1 MHVSETARRAVRF
14 VTILAVLLW
23 AGGGLAMVALAP
35 PAQALETAAQ
45 QLILIDAET
54 GAVLLEKDA
63 DSPMPPAS
71 MSKLMTLY
79 MVFERLDDGS
89 LSLEDTL
96 PVSEKAWRKGGS
108 KMFVKVNSRVTVED
122 LLRGIIIQSG
132 NDASIVV
139 AEGLSGSEE
148 TFAAEMNESGRE
160 LGFTNTN
167 FINSSGWPAPDHFM
181 SPRDLATLSRAIINK
196 FPRYYLY
203 FAEKSF
209 TYNGIRQG
217 NRNPLLYKDLGADGL
232 KTGHTKEAGYG
243 LAASAVR
250 NGRRLILVFN
260 GTESVNQRAREAE
273 LLLEWGFREFDNYT
287 LFEAGDTADEA
298 EVWLGREASVPLV
311 IKNELTLTMARKA
324 RRDMSVKV
332 VYDTPIPAPI
342 QAGEELATLIVTAPE
357 IETIVVPLYAG
368 ASISQL
374 GLFGRVKAAVGYL
387 LWGASGN

>member
-1 MHVSETARRAVRF
+1 MYARETAQAAVRF
-14 VTILAVLLW
+14 APILATLLW
-23 AGGGLAMVALAP
+23 AAAGLAMAALST
-35 PAQALETAAQ
+35 PALALETAAE
-45 QLILIDAET
+45 QLILMDGKT

-79 MVFERLDDGS
+79 MVFQRLDDGS

-148 TFAAEMNESGRE
+148 AFAAEMNESGLE

-167 FINSSGWPAPDHFM
+167 FANASGWPAPDHFM
-181 SPRDLATLSRAIINK
+181 SSRDLAKLSRAIINE

-232 KTGHTKEAGYG
+232 KTGHTEEAGYG
-243 LAASAVR
+243 LAASSLR

-273 LLLEWGFREFDNYT
+273 RLLDWGFREFDNYT

-311 IKNELTLTMARKA
+311 IKNELTLTMRRKA
-324 RRDMSVKV
+324 RREMSVKV

-342 QAGEELATLIVTAPE
+342 QEGEELATLIVTAPE
-357 IETIVVPLYAG
+357 TETIVVPLYAG
-368 ASISQL
+368 ASINQL
-374 GLFGRVKAAVGYL
+374 GLFGRVEAAVGYL
-387 LWGASGN
+387 LWGAAGD

>member
-1 MHVSETARRAVRF
+1 MHACETAQPAVHF
-14 VTILAVLLW
+14 ASILAMLLW
-23 AGGGLAMVALAP
+23 AAGGLAMAALVPPALAF
-35 PAQALETAAQ
+35 ETAAE
-45 QLILIDAET
+45 QLILMDAET
-54 GAVLLEKDA
+54 GTVLREKDA

-89 LSLEDTL
+89 LSLDDTL

-122 LLRGIIIQSG
+122 LLRGIIVQSG

-148 TFAAEMNESGRE
+148 AFAAEMNESGHE

-167 FINSSGWPAPDHFM
+167 FVNASGWPAPDHFM
-181 SPRDLATLSRAIINK
+181 SPRDLAKLSRAIINR

-232 KTGHTKEAGYG
+232 KTGHTEAAGYG
-243 LAASAVR
+243 LAASALR

-260 GTESVNQRAREAE
+260 GTESVSQRAREAE
-273 LLLEWGFREFDNYT
+273 RVLDWGFREFDNYT

-311 IKNELTLTMARKA
+311 IKNELTLTMPRKA
-324 RRDMSVKV
+324 RRDMRVKV

-357 IETIVVPLYAG
+357 TETIVVPLYAG
-368 ASISQL
+368 ASIDQL
-374 GLFGRVKAAVGYL
+374 GLFGRVEAAVGYL
-387 LWGASGN
+387 LWGASGD

>member
-1 MHVSETARRAVRF
+1 MYACETAQAAVRF
-14 VTILAVLLW
+14 TSILATLLW
-23 AGGGLAMVALAP
+23 AAAGLAMAALSPSAL
-35 PAQALETAAQ
+35 ALETAAE
-45 QLILIDAET
+45 QLILMDGET

-79 MVFERLDDGS
+79 MVFQRLDNGS

-148 TFAAEMNESGRE
+148 AFAAEMNESGLE

-167 FINSSGWPAPDHFM
+167 FANASGWPAPDHFM
-181 SPRDLATLSRAIINK
+181 SPRDLAKLSRTIINE

-232 KTGHTKEAGYG
+232 KTGHTEEAGYG
-243 LAASAVR
+243 LAASALR

-273 LLLEWGFREFDNYT
+273 RLLDWGFREFDNYT

-311 IKNELTLTMARKA
+311 IKNELTLTMRRKA
-324 RRDMSVKV
+324 RREMSVKV

-342 QAGEELATLIVTAPE
+342 QEGEELATLIVTAPE
-357 IETIVVPLYAG
+357 TETIVVPLYAG
-368 ASISQL
+368 ASINQL
-374 GLFGRVKAAVGYL
+374 GLFGRVEAAVGYL
-387 LWGASGN
+387 LWGAAGD